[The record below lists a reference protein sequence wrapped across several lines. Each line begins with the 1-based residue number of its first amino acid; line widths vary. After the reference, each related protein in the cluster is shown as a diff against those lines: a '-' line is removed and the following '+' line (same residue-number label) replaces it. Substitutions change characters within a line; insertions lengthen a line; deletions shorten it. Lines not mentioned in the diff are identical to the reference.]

1 MQQSDLTQSSL
12 FRILTTE
19 WLPSAAA
26 KVIFLQIL
34 FSTTRDVF
42 VAVVAVV
49 ADVAVVG
56 VFGTR
61 QKPLMKPKTVGFVRK
76 ALT

>member
-1 MQQSDLTQSSL
+1 M
-12 FRILTTE
+12 
-19 WLPSAAA
+19 
-26 KVIFLQIL
+26 IFLQIL

-42 VAVVAVV
+42 VAVVGVV
-49 ADVAVVG
+49 GDVAVVG

>member
-49 ADVAVVG
+49 AVVG

-61 QKPLMKPKTVGFVRK
+61 QKPLMKPKTVGFVCK